1 MHQYAEQAL
10 KDTMDGYDEISV
22 DSFVENTDLS
32 AYTYNLL
39 PVWMV
44 TYKFNGEILPFAIN
58 GQTGKSYGKLPVAK
72 GKLAAA
78 AVIVA
83 LLVFVLGT
91 LGGLLF
97 A

>member
-1 MHQYAEQAL
+1 
-10 KDTMDGYDEISV
+10 MDGYDEISV
-22 DSFVENTDLS
+22 DEFVEKTDLS

-44 TYKFNGEILPFAIN
+44 TYKFNGEIMPFAIN

-78 AVIVA
+78 SVIVA